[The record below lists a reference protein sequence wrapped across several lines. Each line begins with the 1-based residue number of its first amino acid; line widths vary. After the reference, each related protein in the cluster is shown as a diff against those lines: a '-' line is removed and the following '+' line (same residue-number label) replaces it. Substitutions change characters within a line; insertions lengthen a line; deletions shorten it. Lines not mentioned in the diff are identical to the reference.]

1 MNKINKMFVNAI
13 NKDKINKMN
22 LDELNLINDLLD
34 GKLSKEEKNKRFKK
48 FRSTIKRGKGLK
60 KITTKPLTRGKG
72 LKNEF

>member
-34 GKLSKEEKNKRFKK
+34 GKLSKEEKNKDLRN
-48 FRSTIKRGKGLK
+48 LDQQ
-60 KITTKPLTRGKG
+60 
-72 LKNEF
+72 

>member
-48 FRSTIKRGKGLK
+48 FRSTIKRGKGLRK
-60 KITTKPLTRGKG
+60 NTPKPLTTWKG
-72 LKNEF
+72 QKNEK